1 MSIDNDP
8 FSEIDFKSLNRES
21 AESLGR
27 DLGRLLFRDPERAWN
42 VASLAELYLRE
53 TADVESDFTNG
64 SLNMLCAIVAANRAE
79 YQEQILRNIYTQHSE
94 DHSI

>member
-27 DLGRLLFRDPERAWN
+27 DLGRLLFRDPERA
-42 VASLAELYLRE
+42 
-53 TADVESDFTNG
+53 
-64 SLNMLCAIVAANRAE
+64 
-79 YQEQILRNIYTQHSE
+79 
-94 DHSI
+94 

>member
-1 MSIDNDP
+1 M
-8 FSEIDFKSLNRES
+8 
-21 AESLGR
+21 
-27 DLGRLLFRDPERAWN
+27 
-42 VASLAELYLRE
+42 ASLAELYLRE